1 MKAWQLLRAN
11 LIHGDQKAIAVALNM
26 QATHVN
32 LWLQP
37 PLPEGMGKPSPVDRY
52 VRLVETVRLTGN
64 VEGAD
69 RIHLAVNEALGFAA
83 YKITEGYSDDA
94 DFAEILREFSD
105 VVDERARAESPDS
118 PGGRIRTPE
127 ERREIAA
134 KVTDLIAG
142 AIKYREDQLALA
154 DAEERT
160 SIRRR
165 A

>member
-1 MKAWQLLRAN
+1 MKAWQLLRDN
-11 LIHGDQKAIAVALNM
+11 LVHGDQKAIASALSM

-37 PLPEGMGKPSPVDRY
+37 PLPDGMGKPSPVDRY
-52 VRLVETVRLTGN
+52 VRLVEAVRSTGN

-69 RIHLAVNEALGFAA
+69 RIHSAVNEALGFVA
-83 YKITEGYSDDA
+83 YKITEGYTDDA
-94 DFAEILREFSD
+94 DFAKLLLDFSE
-105 VVDERARAESPDS
+105 VVDERARAESADS

-134 KVTDLIAG
+134 RVTDLIAG
-142 AIKYREDQLALA
+142 AIKYRDDQLALA
-154 DAEERT
+154 DAEEQV
-160 SIRRR
+160 RRR